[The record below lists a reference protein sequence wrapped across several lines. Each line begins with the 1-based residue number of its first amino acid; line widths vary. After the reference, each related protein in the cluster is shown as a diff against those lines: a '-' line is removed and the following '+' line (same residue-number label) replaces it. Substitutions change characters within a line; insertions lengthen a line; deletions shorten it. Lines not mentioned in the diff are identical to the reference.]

1 MYQLDTLTAR
11 ASIADSVQAWREW
24 CSGIHGT
31 LQISLDAD
39 AFEGLTARQR
49 TATYELVNWCSGE
62 ELIARSS
69 RDIRGDE
76 RGHYEI
82 LVPLNGSQ
90 YVGSADAD
98 QRLVPGAMALLPID
112 SPFHLAHRSGASA
125 VTLIVPAQRLDDRMA
140 RSAAGRHAHI
150 LGDAGLPRV
159 CRDLIVSLYSAREDL
174 SGSEFDLICDRVVDL
189 FSLALAGESEI
200 PVDTGADAVFA
211 AVRRYIRENATDP
224 DLSIGSMA
232 ADISWSP
239 RYIQA
244 VLARNGT
251 TATDLIRAERLELA
265 RTRLTSPAF
274 AGHNVAAVG
283 ASVGFGSPSAF
294 AAAFRRHF
302 GVTPREVRAGQIG
315 TA

>member
-11 ASIADSVQAWREW
+11 ADDADSVQAWHEW

-31 LQISLDAD
+31 LQIALDTE
-39 AFEGLTARQR
+39 AFQGITARQR

-62 ELIARSS
+62 EMIARSS

-82 LVPLNGSQ
+82 LVPLDGSQ
-90 YVGSADAD
+90 YIGDSGADE
-98 QRLVPGAMALLPID
+98 RLAPGAMALLPID
-112 SPFHLAHRSGASA
+112 SPFHLAHGSGASA
-125 VTLIVPAQRLDDRMA
+125 VTLLVPAQRLDDRIA
-140 RSAAGRHAHI
+140 RSGGGRQTRI

-159 CRDLIVSLYSAREDL
+159 CRDLIVSLYAARDDL

-189 FSLALAGESEI
+189 FSLAVVGDSQVPLE
-200 PVDTGADAVFA
+200 TGGDAVYA

-244 VLARNGT
+244 VLARHGT
-251 TATDLIRAERLELA
+251 TATDLIRTERLELA

-274 AGHNVAAVG
+274 ARHNVAAVG

-302 GVTPREVRAGQIG
+302 GATPRDVRTGGG